1 MADMRLIDANAL
13 KKHLRNL
20 VASGGHK
27 YYRKGMDDTLHRH
40 MPNIIDDQPTVE
52 AAPVVHGRWIDTSP
66 NYRNGYYNNAHK
78 CSNCGDY
85 YTTDP
90 NDLYYCPRCGAK
102 MDLEVPDGKT

>member
-1 MADMRLIDANAL
+1 MGKGGAIMADVRLIDANAL

-40 MPNIIDDQPTVE
+40 MPNIIDDQPTVD
-52 AAPVVHGRWIDTSP
+52 AAPVVHGRWCFMGLWEECSVCKHPISVDGERTNFCP
-66 NYRNGYYNNAHK
+66 N
-78 CSNCGDY
+78 
-85 YTTDP
+85 
-90 NDLYYCPRCGAK
+90 CGAK